1 MYNSGPGP
9 GDGSGSGSEFV
20 ELLNISG
27 APVSLAGW
35 HFSAITYTFA
45 ADVVITGDV

>member
-1 MYNSGPGP
+1 MYNSGSGP
-9 GDGSGSGSEFV
+9 DDGSGSEFV

-35 HFSAITYTFA
+35 HFSAISYTFA